1 MLYHIIPDF
10 LKEFAICCNACVL
23 AELDFQGGGGGRQ
36 LSLGWPTIIYY
47 TKCPMDRPV

>member
-10 LKEFAICCNACVL
+10 FKEFGICCNTCVL
-23 AELDFQGGGGGRQ
+23 AELDFQGGGGRQ